1 MTEQELKTLIVQLY
15 TEMPTR
21 LNAEA
26 QDASDE
32 DGIAEGAEIFG
43 THLILNMKETG
54 ALDEL
59 LSLSPEEIRE
69 LFNKQYFGHFLS
81 EKQRL

>member
-1 MTEQELKTLIVQLY
+1 MTEQEFKTLIVQRD

-21 LNAEA
+21 LSAEA

-43 THLILNMKETG
+43 THLILNMQEAG
-54 ALDEL
+54 GLDEL
-59 LSLSPEEIRE
+59 LSLSSEEIRE
-69 LFNKQYFGHFLS
+69 MFNKSNFR
-81 EKQRL
+81 E